1 MFVDLLFYFS
11 FLGFCL
17 FLLGFFQFFG
27 RLWVFKNYLFVF
39 HQGKLMAHFFIKTL
53 TPSFVRIKL
62 VSLEVDLVFAKNV
75 REYTKYKAAWVT
87 VKNRQL
93 KLFCT

>member
-1 MFVDLLFYFS
+1 
-11 FLGFCL
+11 
-17 FLLGFFQFFG
+17 
-27 RLWVFKNYLFVF
+27 
-39 HQGKLMAHFFIKTL
+39 MAHFFIKTL

-62 VSLEVDLVFAKNV
+62 VSLEVDLVFAQNV